1 MQTSFP
7 KEIGLSD
14 GTLTASQRKW
24 GRADVGGGLV
34 VLHKGE
40 DFGLYQEDQSRAVAR
55 WS

>member
-34 VLHKGE
+34 VLDKGE
-40 DFGLYQEDQSRAVAR
+40 DFGLYQEDQFRAVAR